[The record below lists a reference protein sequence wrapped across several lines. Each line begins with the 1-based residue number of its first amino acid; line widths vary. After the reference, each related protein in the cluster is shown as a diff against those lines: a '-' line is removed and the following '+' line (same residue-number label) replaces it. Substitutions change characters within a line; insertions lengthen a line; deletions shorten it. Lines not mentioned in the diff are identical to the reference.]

1 MAGASTGE
9 RDRQVR
15 MACTTLTPTGM
26 NSGDNTSRNVRM
38 CGMYDIVIGLPLRQA
53 DWGKLAHRV
62 GARLRRRATNSSREV
77 VLWRQ

>member
-9 RDRQVR
+9 CDRQVR

-53 DWGKLAHRV
+53 DWEKLARQV
-62 GARLRRRATNSSREV
+62 DVRLRRQATNSSREV
-77 VLWRQ
+77 VRWRQ